1 MVGANLLEGLDRVS
15 KMYQRSVKDRNGS
28 NESLSLSPSP
38 SSPQSPKSH
47 KQQRKQHQ
55 QRMSL
60 IKSHA
65 SKNYFSKTRLP
76 ILCLMFIFV
85 TWGFVGT
92 WMALEV
98 RQLGGGGGGGGD
110 TQLLHRLLE
119 KKIPRL
125 RKNIKREK
133 EHKDVSGAISGP
145 STLDV
150 PPFREFSEQAPE
162 CYELESPDE
171 VTITLVTQVSHDR
184 LWMLKHHCD
193 RYRNQEGSKHDQHP
207 MSIAVYSNA
216 TLDDI
221 LEELREMD
229 CGVKG
234 TTETAPVTV
243 SVLDAQTHGAWN
255 EFPVNKL
262 RNLALS
268 KVKTTHILYIDVDF
282 WPSDQLYETIMDNFV
297 DSEDSEEDAK
307 SIRQEL
313 ADDPKLAL
321 VIPAFQLWRQCREWE
336 DCRDENIP
344 HMEKARTQRGMAH
357 EIVENK
363 SIAIFDPTNKGGH
376 GSTDYEAWF
385 HQPQGSLVD
394 IDCLKSNRY
403 EPFVAIRYCK
413 DLPPFQT
420 AFSGY
425 GKNKV
430 TWMMQVIASGYVFS
444 QVGGAYLVH
453 YPHLDSASRQIW
465 NGSKTDSPT
474 SKKHKKSNKQQS
486 KQTKRHKIDKL
497 FVDFKAWLDETIIAK
512 GNQRMEA
519 CEDAQDDDSK
529 LWVETKPNKPVNRKR
544 IENFQKEK

>member
-1 MVGANLLEGLDRVS
+1 
-15 KMYQRSVKDRNGS
+15 
-28 NESLSLSPSP
+28 
-38 SSPQSPKSH
+38 
-47 KQQRKQHQ
+47 
-55 QRMSL
+55 MSL

-65 SKNYFSKTRLP
+65 SKNYFSKTSLP
-76 ILCLMFIFV
+76 ILCLMFVFV
-85 TWGFVGT
+85 TWGFMGT

-98 RQLGGGGGGGGD
+98 RQLGGGGGGD
-110 TQLLHRLLE
+110 TQLKHRLLE
-119 KKIPRL
+119 KTIPRL
-125 RKNIKREK
+125 RKNIKRK
-133 EHKDVSGAISGP
+133 EHKDVSGAM
-145 STLDV
+145 
-150 PPFREFSEQAPE
+150 PFREFSEQAPE

-171 VTITLVTQVSHDR
+171 VTMTLVTQVSHDR

-193 RYRNQEGSKHDQHP
+193 RYRNQEGSSYDQHP

-234 TTETAPVTV
+234 TTEKAPVTV
-243 SVLDAQTHGAWN
+243 SVLDAKTHGAWN
-255 EFPVNKL
+255 EFPVNEL

-268 KVKTTHILYIDVDF
+268 KVETTHILYIDVDF
-282 WPSDQLYETIMDNFV
+282 WPSDQLYETIMDNFF
-297 DSEDSEEDAK
+297 DSQDTDEDAK

-313 ADDPKLAL
+313 VDDPKLAL

-336 DCRDENIP
+336 DCRDQNIP
-344 HMEKARTQRGMAH
+344 HMEKARTPHGMAH
-357 EIVENK
+357 EIIENK
-363 SIAIFDPTNKGGH
+363 SITIFDPTNKGGH

-394 IDCLKSNRY
+394 IDCLQSNRY

-453 YPHLDSASRQIW
+453 YPHLDSASRQVW
-465 NGSKTDSPT
+465 NGPKTDSPT
-474 SKKHKKSNKQQS
+474 SKKKSKQKSKS

-529 LWVETKPNKPVNRKR
+529 LWVETKPNKPVTRKR